1 MTMALGFDRARVFV
15 RRLRN
20 LLAGFRRGQD
30 YSTWRLTPAEI
41 YSTTSGFLNRQYC
54 VEIWY
59 TYRALDEPW
68 SGSCVISFPDQPS
81 ADAYSGMRPSGSKIM
96 VRYNPAVPSESMM
109 LEKDQPDAN
118 PEAVVMQKDWGEL

>member
-1 MTMALGFDRARVFV
+1 MTMVLRFDRARVFV

-20 LLAGFRRGQD
+20 LVAGIRRSQD
-30 YSTWRLTPAEI
+30 YSTWRLTQAEI

-68 SGSCVISFPDQPS
+68 SGSCVISFPDQQS
-81 ADAYSGMRPSGSKIM
+81 ADSYSGMRPSGSKIM
-96 VRYNPAVPSESMM
+96 VRYNAAVPGESMM
-109 LEKDQPDAN
+109 FEKDQSDAN
-118 PEAVVMQKDWGEL
+118 PEAVVMQKDWAEL